1 MRRFERLLQRMP
13 RAWRSRLAAGRWQGR
28 AVFGALALLAA
39 CAVILLAVFANWA
52 AALHR
57 LLMAVSPWL
66 ALLWMPAGF
75 ALSAWLA
82 RRFFPGTQ
90 GSGVPQTVACAL
102 DRGVPRPGFR
112 SALGKLLLTPLAMLW
127 GAAAGREGPSIY
139 LGAAIMQGGA
149 RWGVLRHVASSRQ
162 LVVAGGAI
170 GVAAAFNTPLAGIL
184 FAIEELS
191 RKRSF
196 NADATTLMA
205 VVLAGLAST
214 ALLGNYLYFGR
225 NADPLAL
232 FADLDALLL
241 CGVLGGLAG
250 GLFARAAIHASRWL
264 PGPLQSWRSL
274 KPVHFAALCGLFA
287 AALGLASGG
296 LAWGTGY
303 EEAKQVVTDAGT
315 LPLYYTPL
323 KMLSLLTT
331 FVSGIPAGIFAP
343 SLAIGAGLSGVVELI
358 CPGPAVGALA
368 LLCMAAY
375 LGGLTQAPITS
386 FVVVLEM
393 SSNQQ
398 LMIPLIAA
406 ATLGHVAARMSGAE
420 PVFYGLA
427 RRLRSSAD
435 GGGSA

>member
-1 MRRFERLLQRMP
+1 MSRIEDLMQRLP
-13 RAWRSRLAAGRWQGR
+13 RNWRSQLAAGRWQGR
-28 AVFGALALLAA
+28 AVFAALALLAA
-39 CAVILLAVFANWA
+39 CAVILLALLSDWA
-52 AALHR
+52 AALHL
-57 LLMAVSPWL
+57 LLMGVSPWL
-66 ALLWMPAGF
+66 ALIWMPGGF

-82 RRFFPGTQ
+82 LRFFPGTQ

-102 DRGVPRPGFR
+102 GLPQPKPGFR
-112 SALGKLLLTPLAMLW
+112 HALGKLLLTPLAMLW

-149 RWGVLRHVASSRQ
+149 RWPVLQHAASSRQ
-162 LVVAGGAI
+162 LMVAGGAI

-196 NADATTLMA
+196 NADSTTLMA

-241 CGVLGGLAG
+241 CGLLGGLAG
-250 GLFARAAIHASRWL
+250 GFFARAAIHAARWL
-264 PGPLQSWRSL
+264 PAPLQRWRSF
-274 KPVHFAALCGLFA
+274 KPVHFAAVCGLFA
-287 AALGLASGG
+287 AALGLLSGG
-296 LAWGTGY
+296 MAWGTGY
-303 EEAKQVVTDAGT
+303 EEAKQVVTGASAM
-315 LPLYYTPL
+315 PLYYTPL

-343 SLAIGAGLSGVVELI
+343 SLAIGAGLSGVVEMI
-358 CPGPAVGALA
+358 CPGPTLGALA

-406 ATLGHVAARMSGAE
+406 ATLGHWVARMTGAE

-427 RRLRSSAD
+427 RRLHR
-435 GGGSA
+435 